1 MFRAT
6 RSAREFESAMHLE
19 RFLEYAIFR
28 SRWIMAPV
36 YLGLSAALLLL
47 VAKFVQE
54 LVHIVPQTFALGEEQ
69 LVLACLTLVDL
80 ALVGNLL
87 LMVVFAGYENFVSKI
102 DVSNHVDRPGW
113 MGKVDMS
120 GLKIRLIAS
129 IVAISSIQILKVFLD
144 VEEYEDRHLI
154 WMVGIHLTFVVS
166 GVLLAFMDFL
176 AEKTPKA
183 H

>member
-1 MFRAT
+1 
-6 RSAREFESAMHLE
+6 MHLE
-19 RFLEYAIFR
+19 RYIEHAIFR

-47 VAKFVQE
+47 TAKFVQE
-54 LVHIVPQTFALGEEQ
+54 LVHIVPQTFDLGEEQ

-102 DVSNHVDRPGW
+102 DVSDHVDRPSW

-129 IVAISSIQILKVFLD
+129 IVAISSIQILKVFLN
-144 VEEYEDRHLI
+144 VEDYEDRHLG

-166 GVLLAFMDFL
+166 GVLLALMDFL
-176 AEKTPKA
+176 AEKTPKM

>member
-1 MFRAT
+1 
-6 RSAREFESAMHLE
+6 MHLE
-19 RFLEYAIFR
+19 RYLEHAIFR

-36 YLGLSAALLLL
+36 YLGLSGALLLL
-47 VAKFVQE
+47 TAKFVQE
-54 LVHIVPQTFALGEEQ
+54 LVHIVPQTFHLGEEQ

-102 DVSNHVDRPGW
+102 DVSDHVDRPSW

-129 IVAISSIQILKVFLD
+129 IVAISSIQILKVFLN
-144 VEEYEDRHLI
+144 VEDYEDRHLG
-154 WMVGIHLTFVVS
+154 WMVAIHLTFVVS
-166 GVLLAFMDFL
+166 GVLLALMDFL
-176 AEKTPKA
+176 AEKTPKM

>member
-1 MFRAT
+1 
-6 RSAREFESAMHLE
+6 MHIERYLE
-19 RFLEYAIFR
+19 AAIFK
-28 SRWIMAPV
+28 SRWILAPV
-36 YLGLSAALLLL
+36 YLGLSAALILLAL
-47 VAKFVQE
+47 KFAQE
-54 LVHIVPQTFALGEEQ
+54 LIHIAPRVFAMGEEEM
-69 LVLACLTLVDL
+69 VLACLTLVDV

-102 DVSNHVDRPGW
+102 DVTGHVDRPSW

-129 IVAISSIQILKVFLD
+129 IVAISSIQILKAFLN
-144 VEEYEDRHLI
+144 VAEYSDRDMM

-166 GVLLAFMDFL
+166 GVLLALMDWL
-176 AEKTPKA
+176 AEAARKG